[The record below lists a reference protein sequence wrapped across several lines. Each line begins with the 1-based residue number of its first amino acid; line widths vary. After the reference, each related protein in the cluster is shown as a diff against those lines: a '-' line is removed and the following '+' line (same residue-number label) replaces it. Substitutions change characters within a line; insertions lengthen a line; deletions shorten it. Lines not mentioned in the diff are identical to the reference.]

1 MIVHAEVQAAERRV
15 FRRIRFDGEL
25 RLYSERAM
33 WSTRLHDISL
43 HGALV
48 ERPDGWEGQAGRT
61 QRIEL
66 RVAAGVVIS
75 VSAVVAHAG
84 GRYIGYRF
92 GRIDLDSFVRL
103 KRLVELNLGDADTTS
118 RELAALGG

>member
-1 MIVHAEVQAAERRV
+1 VHADAQAAERRV

-33 WSTRLHDISL
+33 WSARLHDISL

-48 ERPDGWEGQAGRT
+48 ERPEGWEGQAGRT

-84 GRYIGYRF
+84 ARFIGYRF

-103 KRLVELNLGDADTTS
+103 KRLVELNLGDAETTT
-118 RELAALGG
+118 RELAALAP

>member
-1 MIVHAEVQAAERRV
+1 VHAEAQAAERRV

-48 ERPDGWEGQAGRT
+48 ERPEAWDGQPGRT

-66 RVAAGVVIS
+66 RVASGVVIS

-84 GRYIGYRF
+84 ARYIGYRF

-103 KRLVELNLGDADTTS
+103 KRLVELNLGDAETTT

>member
-1 MIVHAEVQAAERRV
+1 VHADAQAAERRV

-33 WSTRLHDISL
+33 WSARLHDISL

-48 ERPDGWEGQAGRT
+48 ERPEGWEGQAGRT

-84 GRYIGYRF
+84 ARFIGYRF

-103 KRLVELNLGDADTTS
+103 KRLVELNLGDAETS
-118 RELAALGG
+118 TRELAALAP

>member
-1 MIVHAEVQAAERRV
+1 MHADAQAAERRV

-33 WSTRLHDISL
+33 WSARLHDISL

-48 ERPDGWEGQAGRT
+48 ERPEGWEGQAGRT

-84 GRYIGYRF
+84 ARFIGYRF

-103 KRLVELNLGDADTTS
+103 KRLVELNLGDAETTT
-118 RELAALGG
+118 RELAALAP

>member
-1 MIVHAEVQAAERRV
+1 MHAEAQAAERRV

-48 ERPDGWEGQAGRT
+48 ERPEAWDGQPGRT

-66 RVAAGVVIS
+66 RVASGVVIS

-84 GRYIGYRF
+84 ARYIGYRF

-103 KRLVELNLGDADTTS
+103 KRLVELNLGDAETTT

>member
-1 MIVHAEVQAAERRV
+1 MHAEAQSAERRV

-33 WSTRLHDISL
+33 WTARLQDISL

-48 ERPDGWEGQAGRT
+48 ERPEGWEGRPGRT

-66 RVAAGVVIS
+66 RVGAGVVIS
-75 VSAVVAHAG
+75 VSAEVAHAG
-84 GRYIGYRF
+84 ARYIGYRF

-103 KRLVELNLGDADTTS
+103 KRLVELNLGDAETTS